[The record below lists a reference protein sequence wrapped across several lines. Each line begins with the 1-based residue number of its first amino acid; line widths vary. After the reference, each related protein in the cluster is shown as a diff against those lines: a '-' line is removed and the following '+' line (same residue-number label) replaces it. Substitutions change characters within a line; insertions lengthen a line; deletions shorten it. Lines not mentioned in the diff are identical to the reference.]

1 MKKITAAFAL
11 CLLLAVGSCNDTKTA
26 IEDAGK
32 GVTDTLQNSKD
43 AGAAASL
50 KNFESAI
57 AAFKAANGKFPADLK
72 ELSDFS
78 GTAASPDVYN
88 YDPETGKITLKKG

>member
-1 MKKITAAFAL
+1 MKKTTAAFAV
-11 CLLLAVGSCNDTKTA
+11 CLLLAAGSCNDTKTA

-32 GVTDTLQNSKD
+32 GVTDTLQKSHE

-50 KNFESAI
+50 KNFEAAI
-57 AAFKAANGKFPADLK
+57 GAFKAANGNYPADLR

-78 GTAASPDVYN
+78 GTAASADVYDYN
-88 YDPETGKITLKKG
+88 PETGKITLKKG